1 MLINLFNVNVTN
13 KNREKKLSFL
23 EGKKLD
29 WKDKMQNMLIL
40 LYEVL
45 VYFVQKRGYM
55 TATESQLFYEIMKH
69 NFNSYFYVIY
79 QCMEQ
84 EQLLGLLRALQL
96 AKVVYLLTYALIYL
110 EH

>member
-1 MLINLFNVNVTN
+1 M
-13 KNREKKLSFL
+13 SFL
-23 EGKKLD
+23 EGKNVLLHSIILD
-29 WKDKMQNMLIL
+29 WKDKMLNILIL

-79 QCMEQ
+79 SAWEMN
-84 EQLLGLLRALQL
+84 GL
-96 AKVVYLLTYALIYL
+96 VY
-110 EH
+110 